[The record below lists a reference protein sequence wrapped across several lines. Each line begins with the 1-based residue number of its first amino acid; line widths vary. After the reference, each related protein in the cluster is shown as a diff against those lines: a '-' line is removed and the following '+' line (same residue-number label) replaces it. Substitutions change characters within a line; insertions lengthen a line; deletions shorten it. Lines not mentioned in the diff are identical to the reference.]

1 MTNPKD
7 ILTAN
12 SGAIKIRAGV
22 HESALRRVTRMFA
35 GIGDICTELLQN
47 ARRAGATRVSV
58 TLSPSSE
65 DGYFN
70 VTVTD
75 DGTGIRDPAVLLSFG
90 ENGWD
95 EDLVHRED
103 AAGMGFLSLARRGC
117 LISSRTRAEDGAARP
132 GWRVSLDPEH
142 FLGESEAAVY
152 PDDTAPYPHG
162 TSVRFRASAAQE
174 GEHPGVI
181 RNAVQ
186 TAALHYP
193 LPVTFNDQVTPAEEE
208 LMHRKAFLDGAVHA
222 EPWKGLVFGIFRNP
236 RRFGLG
242 LEDVNFHG
250 LTIPVRLPGV
260 ESVGGVHWKAAADI
274 DSCPDLELVLPARKE
289 AVETP
294 FLGDMRNTARLA
306 IYRAMA
312 ADDNPRPSFLDWE
325 QARDAGIDIEPA
337 PPELRPWRPGIADI
351 DDWRE
356 MPKLEAI
363 GPDAL
368 LMDCDP
374 EPPEAQ
380 AIWRA
385 AKTGGLAGRIFEA
398 DGRLEGYP
406 WYDRIPRITGASFE
420 VTGNG
425 RTCAPEDYPV
435 PAPPRPYEAP
445 LPERPDAICI
455 GLTVRADTKP
465 GRNPNPALFLATDLA
480 FAGEAWSSVDRSL
493 PLVTA
498 GSGISSQEL
507 ADLLRDAFFAPSD
520 DIDSDSRERQESQ
533 FEQEARHIATRLL
546 DSDDEA
552 IRNSIMD
559 VVAEELFWLIPRDR
573 GVDISVRG
581 RKVTV
586 ALQESAGN
594 AG

>member
-1 MTNPKD
+1 MTNPND
-7 ILTAN
+7 TPTAD
-12 SGAIKIRAGV
+12 SGALKIRAGV

-58 TLSPSSE
+58 TLSQSSE
-65 DGYFN
+65 DGVID

-75 DGTGIRDPAVLLSFG
+75 DGTGIEDPAVLLSFG

-95 EDLVHRED
+95 EDLVRRED

-117 LISSRTRAEDGAARP
+117 FITSRTRAGDGAARP

-142 FLGESEAAVY
+142 FLGESEAAVH
-152 PDDTAPYPHG
+152 PDDEAPYPHG

-186 TAALHYP
+186 NASLHYP
-193 LPVTFNDQVTPAEEE
+193 LPVTFTDRVTPAEAEP
-208 LMHRKAFLDGAVHA
+208 MHRKAFLDGAAHA
-222 EPWKGLVFGIFRNP
+222 EPWKGLVFGVFRNP

-242 LEDVNFHG
+242 LDDINFHG

-260 ESVGGVHWKAAADI
+260 ESVDGVHWKAAADI

-294 FLGDMRNTARLA
+294 FLGNMRNTARLA

-312 ADDNPRPSFLDWE
+312 ADEDPRPSFLDWK
-325 QARDAGIDIEPA
+325 QAKDAGIDIEPA

-385 AKTGGLAGRIFEA
+385 AKTG
-398 DGRLEGYP
+398 
-406 WYDRIPRITGASFE
+406 
-420 VTGNG
+420 
-425 RTCAPEDYPV
+425 
-435 PAPPRPYEAP
+435 
-445 LPERPDAICI
+445 
-455 GLTVRADTKP
+455 
-465 GRNPNPALFLATDLA
+465 RNPNPALFLATDLV

-507 ADLLRDAFFAPSD
+507 ANLLRDAFFAPSD
-520 DIDSDSRERQESQ
+520 DIDADSRERQESQ

-573 GVDISVRG
+573 GVDITVRG

>member
-7 ILTAN
+7 TPTAN
-12 SGAIKIRAGV
+12 PEAIKIRAGV

-58 TLSPSSE
+58 TLTPSSE
-65 DGYFN
+65 DGCFD

-75 DGTGIRDPAVLLSFG
+75 DGTGIGNPAVLLSFG

-95 EDLVHRED
+95 GDLVRRED

-117 LISSRTRAEDGAARP
+117 FIASRTKAGDGAARP
-132 GWRVSLDPEH
+132 GWGVSLDPEH
-142 FLGESEAAVY
+142 FLGESEAAVH
-152 PDDTAPYPHG
+152 PDNDAPWPHG
-162 TSVRFRASAAQE
+162 TSVRFRASAARE
-174 GEHPGVI
+174 GEHPGVV
-181 RNAVQ
+181 RNAIQ
-186 TAALHYP
+186 NASLHYP
-193 LPVTFNDQVTPAEEE
+193 LPVLFTDQVTSTDPE
-208 LMHRKAFLDGAVHA
+208 LMHRKAFLDGAAHA
-222 EPWKGLVFGIFRNP
+222 EPWEGLVFGAFRNP

-242 LEDVNFHG
+242 LDDVNFHG

-260 ESVGGVHWKAAADI
+260 ESVNGVHWKAAADI
-274 DSCPDLELVLPARKE
+274 DSCPGLELVLPARKE

-294 FLGDMRNTARLA
+294 FLGNMRKAARLA

-312 ADDNPRPSFLDWE
+312 ADDDPRPSFLDWE

-356 MPKLEAI
+356 MPKPEAI
-363 GPDAL
+363 GPDAI
-368 LMDCDP
+368 LMDWEP

-380 AIWRA
+380 AIRRA
-385 AKTGGLAGRIFEA
+385 AQRGGLAGRIFEA

-406 WYDRIPRITGASFE
+406 WYDRIPRITGARFE
-420 VTGNG
+420 VTRNG
-425 RTCAPEDYPV
+425 RTYALEDV
-435 PAPPRPYEAP
+435 PLRESPRPYDAA

-465 GRNPNPALFLATDLA
+465 GRNPGPALFLDTDLA
-480 FAGEAWSSVDRSL
+480 FAGEAWASVDSSL
-493 PLVTA
+493 PLVTMD
-498 GSGISSQEL
+498 SDISSQEL
-507 ADLLRDAFFAPSD
+507 ADLLRDSFFAPSD
-520 DIDSDSRERQESQ
+520 DVDADSRERQESQ

-546 DSDDEA
+546 ESDDEA
-552 IRNSIMD
+552 IRNSIAG

-586 ALQESAGN
+586 ALQELAG
-594 AG
+594 